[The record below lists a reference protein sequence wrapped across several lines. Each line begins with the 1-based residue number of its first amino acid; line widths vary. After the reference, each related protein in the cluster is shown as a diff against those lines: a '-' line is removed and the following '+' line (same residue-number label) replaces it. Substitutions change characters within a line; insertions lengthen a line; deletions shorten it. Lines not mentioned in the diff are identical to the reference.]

1 MCLGSNLSV
10 DENFVYKSFN
20 LKNNSVNE
28 ILQTAIDREINFDKY
43 VKDICKK
50 AGNKLNTLIR
60 IANNLNPFSKDHPF
74 QIFHQRSIQLLSTF
88 MDVLFTLV
96 KQFD

>member
-10 DENFVYKSFN
+10 DEIFVYKSFN

-28 ILQTAIDREINFDKY
+28 ILETVIDREINFDKY

-60 IANNLNPFSKDHPF
+60 IANILNPFSKDDPF
-74 QIFHQRSIQLLSTF
+74 QIFHQRSIQLLPTF
-88 MDVLFTLV
+88 MDVFFTLV